1 MTFTHDLFVSS
12 EVHLPFDVEENKDEC
27 TLETIEDYERVPQQS
42 YPQERC
48 EKSKCPGEPHNDGE
62 FEIDDEVYPVLLPAP
77 LLVLHILRKLDTGSR
92 RWLLLQLLG

>member
-62 FEIDDEVYPVLLPAP
+62 FEIYDEVDPVLLPAP
-77 LLVLHILRKLDTGSR
+77 LLVLHILRKLDTGSC
-92 RWLLLQLLG
+92 